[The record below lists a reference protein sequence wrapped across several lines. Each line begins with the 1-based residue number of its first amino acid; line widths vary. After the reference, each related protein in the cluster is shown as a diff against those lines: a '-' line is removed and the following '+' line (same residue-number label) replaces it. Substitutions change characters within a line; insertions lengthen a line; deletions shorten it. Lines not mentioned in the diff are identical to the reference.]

1 MVKGF
6 IQEQD
11 YGTLIDR
18 QALAVL
24 EQTQPENRA
33 RAEQM
38 AREELTDYLSGRYN
52 TARAF
57 ACVADERNM
66 RLVMTCMDI
75 ALYHMVSWLPQ
86 NMGMSVREKR
96 YDKAVEWM
104 EAVRDGK
111 LNPDL
116 PPRGDEGQSDYDP
129 ATASV
134 MKWGSNTKND
144 NDW

>member
-1 MVKGF
+1 MVTEF
-6 IQEQD
+6 IQNED
-11 YGTLIDR
+11 YGTLIDK

-24 EQTQPENRA
+24 EQTQPENRR

-52 TARAF
+52 TVRAF
-57 ACVADERNM
+57 VTEGDSRNM
-66 RLVMTCMDI
+66 RLVMVCMDI

-116 PPRGDEGQSDYDP
+116 PLRGDNGQTDYDP

-134 MKWGSNTKND
+134 MKWGSNKKND